1 VICHM
6 ILCDG
11 YADEQ
16 MLYYPQIWGSGTEI
30 TSTGTYGDGDRV
42 ERGRLGRI
50 SILRGRMGENVRP
63 RAGL

>member
-1 VICHM
+1 MSKC
-6 ILCDG
+6 
-11 YADEQ
+11 
-16 MLYYPQIWGSGTEI
+16 YYPQIWGSGTEI

-50 SILRGRMGENVRP
+50 STLRGRMGGNVRS